1 MPIFAKIFQ
10 RNYSFFGNSI
20 SRVAGEKC
28 CEYGQDGKPLSL
40 EYVKDFL
47 DSASEEIRYWRPD
60 ESYKTLTHSWFFL
73 NYLQAVAFSLEIAK
87 VDSMNT
93 LKQQPNIYVLRKEL
107 LRVELTTTKLGGL
120 SKADLALAVQI
131 SLLPMKDFSV
141 IPILDE
147 KNFRRELRMKKVETS
162 RN

>member
-1 MPIFAKIFQ
+1 MNRILKKSF
-10 RNYSFFGNSI
+10 SFFGKSI

-28 CEYGQDGKPLSL
+28 CEYGQDGKALSE

-47 DSASEEIRYWRPD
+47 SSASEEVQYWRPD
-60 ESYKTLTHSWFFL
+60 ESFKILTHSWFFL

-87 VDSMNT
+87 IDSMNI
-93 LKQQPNIYVLRKEL
+93 LKQQPNIYILRKEL
-107 LRVELTTTKLGGL
+107 LRIELTTTKLGGL

-131 SLLPMKDFSV
+131 SLLPKKEYNV

-147 KNFRRELRMKKVETS
+147 KNFRKELRMKKGEGTK
-162 RN
+162 